1 MKLPALWLCLFAVLP
16 AFALEDTNRAFT
28 APQRLDPERLR
39 AARDARERFARDRQE
54 LPALGALED
63 FRAVLHVHAE
73 DADHTKGTREQVLA
87 AAKQT
92 GVRVVLLT
100 DHRGPKAETWRG
112 LRDGVLFLA
121 GSEDG
126 DGKLRFPDFDSNR
139 AILPQGELKFLSHI
153 EERYAADTQGLDGME
168 ICNRHTDQILDKG

>member
-1 MKLPALWLCLFAVLP
+1 MKLPALWLCLFGLLP
-16 AFALEDTNRAFT
+16 GFALENTNRALT
-28 APQRLDPERLR
+28 ARQRLEPERLR
-39 AARDARERFARDRQE
+39 VAHEARERFARERQE
-54 LPALGALED
+54 LPALSAFED

-73 DADHTKGTREQVLA
+73 DADHTKGTRGQVLA

-126 DGKLRFPDFDSNR
+126 DGKLRFPEFDTGGK
-139 AILPQGELKFLSHI
+139 ALAEGALKFLCHI
-153 EERYAADTQGLDGME
+153 EERYDADMKGFAGME
-168 ICNRHTDQILDKG
+168 IVNRHT